1 MNKDPWKSFDE
12 RNKKET
18 PHPESSKTGTKK
30 DTDNIDVITE
40 ILDHARTSSQKKRD
54 ILLNEVFK
62 NRSSNLSIRS
72 FNGNIHSENSKKLT
86 KELININK
94 KEINKI
100 RSWFFDLE
108 DDVSVWSEGESSTT
122 DVLKTFL
129 IWILCPFMVFL
140 LGASESSAFLV
151 FISIFA
157 GFVGIFK
164 FLNVVAIVN
173 DQKRKEAERDIKI
186 KENIRKTV
194 SKLVLENKKEERIK
208 KTTQDLINQLD
219 EDGNGIVDVIEENDF
234 KVLLNKYQEKIKA
247 TDKKYLQKFVK
258 VSSWLETKKSNV
270 QKIFDSIKN
279 VKGVPE
285 VLMVD
290 SLKAEIHVYEQV
302 LFNALNMISAL
313 IEDDML
319 TFYEIEDVFDD
330 LNMFDS
336 KLEKDISKKLSD
348 IGDGLSDV
356 RDGLNAFVNE
366 MNQSTNR
373 IIESVQT
380 LTYVTAKTNERLEG
394 HLKSINSS
402 IKVGNLVNSIN
413 TYQNWRQKKLSDVK
427 SQ

>member
-18 PHPESSKTGTKK
+18 AHPESSKTGTKK

-157 GFVGIFK
+157 GFV
-164 FLNVVAIVN
+164 
-173 DQKRKEAERDIKI
+173 
-186 KENIRKTV
+186 TC
-194 SKLVLENKKEERIK
+194 
-208 KTTQDLINQLD
+208 
-219 EDGNGIVDVIEENDF
+219 
-234 KVLLNKYQEKIKA
+234 
-247 TDKKYLQKFVK
+247 
-258 VSSWLETKKSNV
+258 
-270 QKIFDSIKN
+270 
-279 VKGVPE
+279 
-285 VLMVD
+285 
-290 SLKAEIHVYEQV
+290 
-302 LFNALNMISAL
+302 
-313 IEDDML
+313 
-319 TFYEIEDVFDD
+319 
-330 LNMFDS
+330 
-336 KLEKDISKKLSD
+336 
-348 IGDGLSDV
+348 
-356 RDGLNAFVNE
+356 
-366 MNQSTNR
+366 
-373 IIESVQT
+373 
-380 LTYVTAKTNERLEG
+380 
-394 HLKSINSS
+394 
-402 IKVGNLVNSIN
+402 
-413 TYQNWRQKKLSDVK
+413 
-427 SQ
+427 